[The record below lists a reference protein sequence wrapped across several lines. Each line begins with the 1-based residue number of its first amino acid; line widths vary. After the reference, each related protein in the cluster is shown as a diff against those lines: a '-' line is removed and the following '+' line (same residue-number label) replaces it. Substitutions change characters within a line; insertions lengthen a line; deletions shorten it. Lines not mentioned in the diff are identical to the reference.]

1 MMSGVNMSMGK
12 VKRRVRLQAKEHGAK
27 EGAKESDCGDLGTP

>member
-12 VKRRVRLQAKEHGAK
+12 VKRRVRLQAEGH
-27 EGAKESDCGDLGTP
+27 GAKESDCGEP